1 MPYMLASALSAALA
15 FALAWSQGAWH
26 VAGGWPFWVWV
37 GAGCLANALVRPA
50 AILAQMPLTVA
61 TLGLLL
67 LATNAVWLG
76 LVPLLV
82 PGFKLVLPVWALGA
96 AGVVAIANAAW
107 AGKLG

>member
-1 MPYMLASALSAALA
+1 MLVAALSAALA
-15 FALAWSQGAWH
+15 FALGWSQGAWQAT
-26 VAGGWPFWVWV
+26 VAWPWWVWV

-50 AILAQMPLTVA
+50 AILVQMPLTVA

-82 PGFKLVLPVWALGA
+82 PGFKLAAPVWALGL
-96 AGVVAIANAAW
+96 AGAVAIANAAW